1 MNYNFEWD
9 NQKARTNILKHNGVS
24 FEQAST
30 VFIDPN
36 MLVLYDDEH
45 SASDEERWITV
56 GIDRRGALLT
66 VCHTFKFESEMTAI
80 VRIFSARKATAT
92 ESKQYRGL

>member
-1 MNYNFEWD
+1 MHYNFEWD
-9 NQKARTNILKHNGVS
+9 NQKAKSNLHKHGVS
-24 FEQAST
+24 FERAAT

-45 SASDEERWITV
+45 SADEERWITV

-66 VCHTFKFESEMTAI
+66 VCHTFKAESKITTVI
-80 VRIFSARKATAT
+80 RIFSARKATAK
-92 ESKQYRGL
+92 ESTQYGEL